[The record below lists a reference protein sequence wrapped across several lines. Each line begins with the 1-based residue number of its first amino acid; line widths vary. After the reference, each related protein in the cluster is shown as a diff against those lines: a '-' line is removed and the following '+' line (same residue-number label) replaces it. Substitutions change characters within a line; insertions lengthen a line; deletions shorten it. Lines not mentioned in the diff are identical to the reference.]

1 MTFLSFQTI
10 TTFMPKFDKY
20 NDNVDIHL
28 SSEQPSFLTK
38 FTLDLKT
45 KKATQKRLLNL
56 VVERPSYNTGVV
68 ARTIAYLR
76 SEGDS
81 SRVMGT
87 EIIKYDLK
95 NEKILG
101 SYKCQKECVFGEA
114 FFVSSS
120 GIFRKAYY
128 TSLNLLMLQRYH
140 CAFLT
145 SNQLF
150 YCVLQLFSV

>member
-1 MTFLSFQTI
+1 
-10 TTFMPKFDKY
+10 MPKFDKY

-120 GIFRKAYY
+120 GILCQNSIIITIQILTF
-128 TSLNLLMLQRYH
+128 LNLLSFDVVATRNGILQFFRQLN
-140 CAFLT
+140 CS
-145 SNQLF
+145 SNIVS
-150 YCVLQLFSV
+150 VL